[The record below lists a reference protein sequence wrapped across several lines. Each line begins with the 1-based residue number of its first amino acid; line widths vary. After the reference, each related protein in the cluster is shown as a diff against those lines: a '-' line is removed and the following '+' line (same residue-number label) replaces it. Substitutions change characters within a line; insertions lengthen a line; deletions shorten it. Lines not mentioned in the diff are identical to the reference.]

1 MHFAAVSNFPLEIFI
16 KAIPNL
22 PETKHRQWYFQ
33 FPEFWSI
40 PYKQKLNLQ
49 VTKLDKRYTNNF
61 TITSCQQILTSL
73 LFLWLMANLE
83 QSRSWTVIRTF
94 SLTAVV
100 YLRTTEN
107 RVKTS
112 VTELFYYCLEWKYYK
127 KTLSTATYVLRTKFQ
142 VSCRMLTSLRQW
154 GESNNFIPYPSKINP
169 LKVHLD
175 WV

>member
-1 MHFAAVSNFPLEIFI
+1 MEAMHFAAFSNFPLEIFI

-22 PETKHRQWYFQ
+22 PQTKVRQRYFQ

-49 VTKLDKRYTNNF
+49 VTKLGNRNTKTF

-73 LFLWLMANLE
+73 LFFWLMVNLE

-94 SLTAVV
+94 SLIG
-100 YLRTTEN
+100 TTEN

-112 VTELFYYCLEWKYYK
+112 VTQLSYYCFEWKYYK
-127 KTLSTATYVLRTKFQ
+127 KCCFAKLREY
-142 VSCRMLTSLRQW
+142 W
-154 GESNNFIPYPSKINP
+154 Y
-169 LKVHLD
+169 
-175 WV
+175 